1 MIRKK
6 LFSKLVYAIALLCLA
21 SVALPLL
28 MGGKIKTITQQSAE
42 LSALLGDMAWVSPGL
57 SNTRALYEISFRT
70 CPACIAYHKTE
81 FPKLQNQGVDTRLFV
96 YARETRRTPP
106 QERAV
111 IAELYKNRNWQL
123 AQDWY
128 AHTNPRAYYAKMKD
142 VRGADGNLER
152 TASIATGQQQIREL
166 YSILAA
172 NDVEMATPTLLWQDT
187 RGTWKVVVGNNPVTN
202 SHIRK
207 QFGAVQ

>member
-6 LFSKLVYAIALLCLA
+6 LFSQLAYAIALLCLA
-21 SVALPLL
+21 SITLPIL
-28 MGGKIKTITQQSAE
+28 MGGKIKAITAQSAE
-42 LSALLGDMAWVSPGL
+42 LSALLDNMAWVSPGL

-70 CPACIAYHKTE
+70 CPACIAYHKVE
-81 FPKLQNQGVDTRLFV
+81 FPRLQKQGVDTRLFI
-96 YARETRRTPP
+96 YAREAERTPP

-111 IAELYKNRNWQL
+111 IAELYKTRNWQL

-128 AHTNPRAYYAKMKD
+128 AHASPKAYYAKMKNIPD
-142 VRGADGNLER
+142 TDGNPER
-152 TASIATGQQQIREL
+152 TASIAKGQQQIREL

-187 RGTWKVVVGNNPVTN
+187 RGAWKVVVGSNPVTN
-202 SHIRK
+202 AHIRK
-207 QFGAVQ
+207 QFGVAQ